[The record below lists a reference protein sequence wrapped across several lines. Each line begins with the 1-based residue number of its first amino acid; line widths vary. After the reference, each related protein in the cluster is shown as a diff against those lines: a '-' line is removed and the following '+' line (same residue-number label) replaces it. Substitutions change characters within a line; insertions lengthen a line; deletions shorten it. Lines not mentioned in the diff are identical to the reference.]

1 MLAFRYISGHYL
13 KYFFII
19 LTALVLFLVGFDYM
33 QNAEQLSKSANLV
46 LIYLVYRSFFAID
59 LLLPLALIFSMI
71 STKIFLIRSNALVSF
86 YSLGYSRIDVLR
98 PFVVVSTTVVVIFIF
113 LHSLPTFSR
122 ADEFS
127 NNIRKNAEYLSPT
140 RDLFFTYKDKYV
152 YFSKLLPLQERAE
165 DIRIFALKNN
175 SLKEVIVASSASY
188 RDDFWHIKQA
198 DIITKPDDISFD
210 SLGIKVS
217 ENNDLKTLEGFRP
230 KILDQVYEGKVNFTI
245 MDALDAIFL
254 LNNQNIDVSTIR
266 GALYKIF
273 IYPFFIPS
281 LIVIIFFFVPVSVRF
296 LNVSIFSFVA
306 ILATLLIWGV
316 LFMFI
321 ELSNNK
327 TIPSE
332 AGVIAPVV
340 VLFSIALWQWRK
352 FRTPT

>member
-127 NNIRKNAEYLSPT
+127 K
-140 RDLFFTYKDKYV
+140 
-152 YFSKLLPLQERAE
+152 
-165 DIRIFALKNN
+165 
-175 SLKEVIVASSASY
+175 
-188 RDDFWHIKQA
+188 
-198 DIITKPDDISFD
+198 ISV
-210 SLGIKVS
+210 K
-217 ENNDLKTLEGFRP
+217 
-230 KILDQVYEGKVNFTI
+230 
-245 MDALDAIFL
+245 M
-254 LNNQNIDVSTIR
+254 QNI
-266 GALYKIF
+266 
-273 IYPFFIPS
+273 
-281 LIVIIFFFVPVSVRF
+281 
-296 LNVSIFSFVA
+296 
-306 ILATLLIWGV
+306 
-316 LFMFI
+316 
-321 ELSNNK
+321 
-327 TIPSE
+327 
-332 AGVIAPVV
+332 
-340 VLFSIALWQWRK
+340 
-352 FRTPT
+352 